1 VPTDNSD
8 VQPIR
13 LADAVRTGLWIIIAT
28 SVVGLGLG
36 IFASSQMKEQSVATT
51 EILIQPLDG
60 NPFYPSSRGEQLVNL
75 ETEAQVLRSTDVAE
89 MVGERMDTDLTTDE
103 LLSGVKVGVPPNT
116 QILEVSFNAG
126 RDQVAL
132 DGSQAFAEAYLD
144 YREQRARTQIDEQV
158 ASLEEDIQAIG
169 VRIDE
174 LSDDLRAEDPESV
187 DYQLTQA
194 ALDRASAE
202 LATADAQQTSIE
214 STPVDP
220 GNVVTPAAL
229 EPAGP
234 VTPRT
239 LLPLL
244 GLLVG
249 LAAGVGIALV
259 RSRGDDRLRAP
270 SDVEELGVPLLGTI
284 AWNDPSA
291 PSSKV
296 APDVINED
304 EYRKLRVAILATE
317 RRRPFTLLV
326 GGASA
331 ASTGPL
337 TVVDLCTSMARS
349 GLDTVVVDA
358 TSHGEGPA
366 RILDPEN
373 EVGLADVLLGDAALT
388 DALSPVAPLLWVLPP
403 GQAIANVADLFVG
416 GEMARMLDAAKD
428 HCDVVIVA
436 ADSLQQGVAQSL
448 ADMSDAVLVEA
459 DQDRTTRPELERSAR
474 ALNLLTS
481 TFLGAVFMGRDAAER
496 TQVFRP
502 NFTVNQRQLPP
513 GPRGVLPGSDEDRP
527 VSADGPIEAGPAPQ
541 DRDAETGSDDEGTP
555 DEDTARRNDRNGTSV
570 TSNASSTNR
579 GDARGRYGDATKGD
593 DTRGQGG
600 KSQGSKGQSAKGSNG
615 RGDAD
620 TRGRGRREDPAKGGQ

>member
-1 VPTDNSD
+1 MPTDNSD

-13 LADAVRTGLWIIIAT
+13 LADAVRSGLWIIIAT

-36 IFASSQMKEQSVATT
+36 ILASSQMKEESVATT
-51 EILIQPLDG
+51 EILIQPLEG

-75 ETEAQVLRSTDVAE
+75 ETEAQVLRSTAVAE
-89 MVGERMDTDLTTDE
+89 LAEERIGSDQATDE
-103 LLSGVKVGVPPNT
+103 LLSSVKVGVPPNT
-116 QILEVSFNAG
+116 QILEVSFSAG
-126 RDQVAL
+126 EDQVAL
-132 DGSQAFAEAYLD
+132 DGSQAFAEAYID
-144 YREQRARTQIDEQV
+144 YREQIAQRRIDEQV
-158 ASLEEDIQAIG
+158 AVLDEEIQATG

-174 LSDDLRAEDPESV
+174 LGDELLTLEEDSV

-194 ALDRASAE
+194 ELERESQE
-202 LATADAQQTSIE
+202 LATANAQRTSIQ
-214 STPVDP
+214 STPVDG

-244 GLLVG
+244 GLLIG

-270 SDVEELGVPLLGTI
+270 SDVEELGVSLLGTI
-284 AWNDPSA
+284 AWNDPSEPA
-291 PSSKV
+291 VKLD
-296 APDVINED
+296 PDVVNED
-304 EYRKLRVAILATE
+304 EFRKLRVAILATE

-331 ASTGPL
+331 GSTGPL

-403 GQAIANVADLFVG
+403 GQGIGNVADLFVG

-448 ADMSDAVLVEA
+448 ADMADAVLLEV
-459 DQDRTTRPELERSAR
+459 DQDRTTRPELERGAR
-474 ALNLLTS
+474 SLNLLTS

-513 GPRGVLPGSDEDRP
+513 GPRGALPGGEPDRP
-527 VSADGPIEAGPAPQ
+527 ISADGPIEAGPATQ
-541 DRDAETGSDDEGTP
+541 DEPDDDTP
-555 DEDTARRNDRNGTSV
+555 EVDEDTARRSTRNGASV
-570 TSNASSTNR
+570 SS
-579 GDARGRYGDATKGD
+579 ATGSSGPSSEANG
-593 DTRGQGG
+593 TGANGAA
-600 KSQGSKGQSAKGSNG
+600 SKGPASKSPTPEGSTPEAAARAEDAPG
-615 RGDAD
+615 RSRRKDPGS
-620 TRGRGRREDPAKGGQ
+620 GR